1 MKLQTILTTMVTAV
15 TLTAFAATTM
25 PVSAAS
31 DTQTQISSNQSATD
45 KLVAQLAAA
54 NTEVI
59 NLQNQINDKNTAI
72 KDAQTKITDTEAKIK
87 ELAGE
92 VTKTEAELSARKD
105 VLKKQLISLQKQ
117 TGDSV
122 TGNVYV
128 DFALNSKDLSDL
140 ISRASTVNKLNQAN
154 KDALAAVNDAKAKLT
169 DLQNEQVAKKQD
181 LVDTKASLESDKA
194 SLVNLKSA
202 ADTKSDAL
210 NKKIAANKD
219 VLVALQDKAAKED
232 AAAKASLAKLSA
244 AATTATTTK
253 STTKAATKS
262 TTSTSSSVATKTPA
276 ASTGSTSN
284 SGSSINVSGGTQ
296 TSSDSAGNAYAYGQ
310 CTWYVK
316 SVAPWAGNH
325 WGNGGQWGA
334 SAAAE
339 GFTVNNTPS
348 VGSIVVVA
356 GGQNFGGWTAAAG
369 YGHVAYVVGVSGN
382 SITVQQGGMG
392 FSNPGGPNTQTVSGA
407 SSFTYIH
414 R

>member
-232 AAAKASLAKLSA
+232 AAAKATLAKLSA
-244 AATTATTTK
+244 AATTTK

-262 TTSTSSSVATKTPA
+262 TTSTSSSVATKSSS
-276 ASTGSTSN
+276 ASTGSSSN

-356 GGQNFGGWTAAAG
+356 GGQNFGGWNAAAG

>member
-31 DTQTQISSNQSATD
+31 NTQTQISSNQSATD
-45 KLVAQLAAA
+45 KLVSELAAA

-59 NLQNQINDKNTAI
+59 NLQNKINDKNTAI
-72 KDAQTKITDTEAKIK
+72 SDAQAKITTTEAKITQ
-87 ELAGE
+87 LAGE

-154 KDALAAVNDAKAKLT
+154 KDALAAVNDAKTKLT

-181 LVDTKASLESDKA
+181 LVDTKASLEADKA
-194 SLVNLKSA
+194 SLVNLKSS
-202 ADTKSDAL
+202 ADAKSDAL
-210 NKKIAANKD
+210 NKKIADNKD
-219 VLVALQDKAAKED
+219 VLVALQSQAAKED

-244 AATTATTTK
+244 AA
-253 STTKAATKS
+253 STTKTTTPKAATNN
-262 TTSTSSSVATKTPA
+262 TPA
-276 ASTGSTSN
+276 ASTGNSSNGGSTIN
-284 SGSSINVSGGTQ
+284 TNGSTHN
-296 TSSDSAGNAYAYGQ
+296 SSDSAGNAYAYGQ

-339 GFTVNNTPS
+339 GFTVNNTPA

-356 GGQNFGGWTAAAG
+356 GGQNFGGWNAAAG

-382 SITVQQGGMG
+382 SITVQQGGMD
-392 FSNPGGPNTQTVSGA
+392 FDNPGGPNTQTVSGA

>member
-1 MKLQTILTTMVTAV
+1 MKLTTILTTMVTAV

-72 KDAQTKITDTEAKIK
+72 KEAQTKITDTEAKIK
-87 ELAGE
+87 QLAGE
-92 VTKTEAELSARKD
+92 VTKTEAELSARTN
-105 VLKKQLISLQKQ
+105 VLKQQLKSLQKQ

-154 KDALAAVNDAKAKLT
+154 KDALAAVNDAKTKLT
-169 DLQNEQVAKKQD
+169 NLQNEQVAKKQD
-181 LVDTKASLESDKA
+181 LVDTKATLESDKA

-210 NKKIAANKD
+210 NKKIADNKE

-232 AAAKASLAKLSA
+232 AAAKATLAKLSA
-244 AATTATTTK
+244 AATTKTETK
-253 STTKAATKS
+253 TATKTTAAS
-262 TTSTSSSVATKTPA
+262 TSTSTAKTTSGTSSNA
-276 ASTGSTSN
+276 ANTGSTIN
-284 SGSSINVSGGTQ
+284 TTGSTQ
-296 TSSDSAGNAYAYGQ
+296 TSSDSSGNAYAYGQ

-339 GFTVNNTPS
+339 GFTVNNSPA
-348 VGSIVVVA
+348 VGSIVVFA
-356 GGQNFGGWTAAAG
+356 GGQSVGGQWTAAAG

-382 SITVQQGGMG
+382 SITIQQGGMG

-407 SSFTYIH
+407 SNYTYIH